1 VRGEES
7 LFREVEV
14 TGAAP
19 PAVQLGVG
27 LLRPPQRAG
36 MLAAGEEI
44 LECRE
49 LEILAQTPVS
59 VEQTIEQ
66 VRRVR
71 S

>member
-1 VRGEES
+1 
-7 LFREVEV
+7 
-14 TGAAP
+14 
-19 PAVQLGVG
+19 
-27 LLRPPQRAG
+27 